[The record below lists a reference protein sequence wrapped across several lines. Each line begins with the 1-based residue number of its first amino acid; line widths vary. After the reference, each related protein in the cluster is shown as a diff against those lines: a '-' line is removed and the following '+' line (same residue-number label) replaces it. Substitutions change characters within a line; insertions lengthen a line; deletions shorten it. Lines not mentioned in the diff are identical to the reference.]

1 MQKALDILRVLLEFA
16 VHFQNP
22 FCPFK
27 SLNISMTPK
36 EFAYKY
42 IWKDLP
48 RQFAESNPKSIYTT

>member
-1 MQKALDILRVLLEFA
+1 MQKALDILRVLLQLA

-22 FCPFK
+22 FCFFK

-42 IWKDLP
+42 FGKTSLDNLQSQI
-48 RQFAESNPKSIYTT
+48 Q